1 MAVQRKAAFI
11 QGRTN
16 TSDVG
21 RRTSVWSGLVVGTRT
36 CRGRERIWKPGGDL
50 PALHQVGG
58 DFGSEPL
65 VCHSFAFIAY
75 IAHLR
80 FGEIILNPD
89 YLSLLV

>member
-21 RRTSVWSGLVVGTRT
+21 RRTSVWSSRWDADVPWTGADL
-36 CRGRERIWKPGGDL
+36 EAGGDL